1 MYHADT
7 TTHKINVF
15 PYKTDGSVAE
25 PILVKN
31 YLVQIIATDYA
42 TNARRLVTAFSSFIP
57 QYRRFISLVM
67 FSFVLILSCI
77 VYSGFISSLKIGL
90 AFLFIV
96 MCVPALPLQEIQEC
110 PDGSI
115 IDSKD

>member
-42 TNARRLVTAFSSFIP
+42 TNSRRLVTAFSSFIP
-57 QYRRFISLVM
+57 QYKIIISLVM
-67 FSFVLILSCI
+67 FSYVLILFDI
-77 VYSGFISSLKIGL
+77 VYSGFISCLKIGL
-90 AFLFIV
+90 AILFITLFLAYV
-96 MCVPALPLQEIQEC
+96 VTLVRLPPFTYL
-110 PDGSI
+110 S
-115 IDSKD
+115 